1 MHEELLEKIGE
12 EAPELAPNMRYQ
24 SNRFVRLFRKA
35 RTTLTK
41 REGLESKLSIAD
53 RIPNGRIYT
62 NNTQESVEY
71 SNSPEP
77 HRLLKDKR
85 TKRYRRKSRIGNRF
99 HDIYQRTLSPSYSP
113 GGFLNS
119 NGQFG
124 SPYRK
129 SFDKSLGSRRRPPRH
144 GYEADADENH
154 NAFKNSFNAPSK
166 FYRDGYNGTL
176 GGTLGA
182 SGRITESIVPEK
194 RRDLQSFIAEVMVR
208 LDRVMAEVERER
220 NRVKRKNIMNK
231 TNLAMNIMKHK
242 KNSRIYGKGLKLH
255 KKNSSEMTRHN
266 AKQQVFFNDKK
277 WNIVT
282 SMVTGI
288 YKSINL
294 ISDDRKLVPSKLD
307 FSICNK
313 IELEAVLERKFNKC
327 KFKDYAPNVF
337 EAIRNTFGISNQ
349 AYMESIGYHTF
360 QKAFLNKLSLMLTEN
375 SSGKSGSFFFHT
387 ADMKFMIKTIKTSEF
402 CVLKKQLIAY
412 YNYIVDNPETL
423 LTKYYGLHQLK
434 CYSATGKVVYA
445 INIGGSLGFKLLK
458 ANKFLA
464 LSKFRYKKEIG
475 KWDSE
480 GLISRPIY
488 YTHWDFLD

>member
-1 MHEELLEKIGE
+1 
-12 EAPELAPNMRYQ
+12 
-24 SNRFVRLFRKA
+24 
-35 RTTLTK
+35 
-41 REGLESKLSIAD
+41 
-53 RIPNGRIYT
+53 
-62 NNTQESVEY
+62 
-71 SNSPEP
+71 
-77 HRLLKDKR
+77 
-85 TKRYRRKSRIGNRF
+85 
-99 HDIYQRTLSPSYSP
+99 
-113 GGFLNS
+113 
-119 NGQFG
+119 
-124 SPYRK
+124 
-129 SFDKSLGSRRRPPRH
+129 
-144 GYEADADENH
+144 
-154 NAFKNSFNAPSK
+154 
-166 FYRDGYNGTL
+166 
-176 GGTLGA
+176 
-182 SGRITESIVPEK
+182 
-194 RRDLQSFIAEVMVR
+194 MVR

-242 KNSRIYGKGLKLH
+242 KNSRIYGKSLKLKQRNSNEM
-255 KKNSSEMTRHN
+255 KKHS

-288 YKSINL
+288 YKSIHL
-294 ISDDRKLVPSKLD
+294 ISNDRKLVPSKLD

-337 EAIRNTFGISNQ
+337 EAIRNTFGISNE

-434 CYSATGKVVYA
+434 CYSATGKVVYE
-445 INIGGSLGFKLLK
+445 INIGESMDFNYVFPYLYSSNPSGHEQLPAQRK
-458 ANKFLA
+458 
-464 LSKFRYKKEIG
+464 RPY
-475 KWDSE
+475 DS
-480 GLISRPIY
+480 RKV
-488 YTHWDFLD
+488 